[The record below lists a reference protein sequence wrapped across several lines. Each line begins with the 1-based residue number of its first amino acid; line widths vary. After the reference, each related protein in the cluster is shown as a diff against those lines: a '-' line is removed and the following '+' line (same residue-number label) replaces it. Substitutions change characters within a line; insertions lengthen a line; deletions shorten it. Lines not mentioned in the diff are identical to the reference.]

1 MKAKKCTSK
10 EVKAVNNLFTEE
22 RLSPFAVLNWINA
35 SRNKTLQDGRKIQ
48 DLLNEIGV
56 KKLSLDDLYNYVDE
70 YGKKTVAKLIP
81 YTQRNYLRTLDTA
94 FGKVDVCGK
103 YYIAVPLRF
112 TVSDFF
118 ASINSAIT
126 IRNAEEKKS
135 DDYNK
140 AWETIAKEEQKALDK
155 EVALIVK
162 ALKVIPIYAGMT
174 DTELKTQ
181 ALQMYKAKTA

>member
-10 EVKAVNNLFTEE
+10 EVKAVNNLYTEE
-22 RLSPFAVLNWINA
+22 KLSPFAVLNWINA
-35 SRNKTLQDGRKIQ
+35 SRNKVLQDGRKIQ
-48 DLLNEIGV
+48 DILNEIGV
-56 KKLSLDDLYNYVDE
+56 KKLSLDDLYNYVDG
-70 YGKKTVAKLIP
+70 YGKKTVARLIP
-81 YTQRNYLRTLDTA
+81 YTQRNYLRTLETA

-126 IRNAEEKKS
+126 VKNAEEKKS

-140 AWETIAKEEQKALDK
+140 AWDAIAKEEQKVLNK

-162 ALKVIPIYAGMT
+162 ALKVIPVYAGMT
-174 DTELKTQ
+174 DTELEAQ